1 MTADTDRNSELEQT
15 RELAQEQDQEK
26 AQGLRPAAD
35 PQQPEHPEEK
45 EAQPNLQ
52 PNPQK
57 EDVQPDQQPAQKT
70 EAKDG
75 KPDRKDALK
84 VALKDDRKEGR
95 REIRRDNRKADHK
108 ENRRDG
114 QTLTCPRCG
123 APVHA
128 VAGGDGHIRFW
139 GCERYWE
146 TGCMGRLFVDHTR
159 SGSEPVPVP
168 FSCPE
173 CHQGLHKG
181 FGRNRSVYCA
191 CFDKEAHASGEVIF
205 FNEDG
210 SELTS
215 NFYIRPG
222 EYFYLDTENDQ
233 WVRTDLQEGLDVRP
247 YSLSAATSS
256 VSSSQIRRIHK
267 TTVDGKDAF
276 EARCEVIGR
285 QDSGPVLDGLN
296 QNLAKVN
303 LKARAVWTFAVKEV
317 YNESAGPGAGQKIA

>member
-70 EAKDG
+70 EEKDG

-210 SELTS
+210 SERPQARGTHNCPECGDKLRLLTL
-215 NFYIRPG
+215 RRGAHKG
-222 EYFYLDTENDQ
+222 ETAFACFARN
-233 WVRTDLQEGLDVRP
+233 RHA
-247 YSLSAATSS
+247 SARNRYWLAS
-256 VSSSQIRRIHK
+256 
-267 TTVDGKDAF
+267 DGAPDWEK
-276 EARCEVIGR
+276 ELL
-285 QDSGPVLDGLN
+285 P
-296 QNLAKVN
+296 LA
-303 LKARAVWTFAVKEV
+303 
-317 YNESAGPGAGQKIA
+317 